1 MNEPIIK
8 IVESEQELRDA
19 QEVRKKVFQ
28 EEQGIG
34 AELDF
39 DGKDNEAEHVI
50 VYLENNPIGTARA
63 RYLDDKKELAKI
75 ERVAVL
81 QEYRKLKIGKLI
93 MDYLHEFLKEKGVK
107 EAKLESQEHAKGF
120 YEKLGYEQKGETFEE
135 VGIPHVKMER
145 KFGSFKMK

>member
-1 MNEPIIK
+1 
-8 IVESEQELRDA
+8 
-19 QEVRKKVFQ
+19 
-28 EEQGIG
+28 
-34 AELDF
+34 
-39 DGKDNEAEHVI
+39 
-50 VYLENNPIGTARA
+50 
-63 RYLDDKKELAKI
+63 
-75 ERVAVL
+75 
-81 QEYRKLKIGKLI
+81 